1 MIPFH
6 ASARAGLL
14 ASVLVV
20 CAEASPAQ
28 APYRVKDID
37 NGVATHS
44 LSLSRSAAT
53 GPAGVYFGA
62 GSAVSPSQLWRSDG
76 TATGTRKLHDLD
88 GPVPDTF
95 IAVPSGVF
103 FFVGNA
109 LWKIDATGEERM
121 LRAIPGY
128 LWPEKVAVGDRL
140 VFVVDDG
147 VHGPEPWGSD
157 GTSEGTRVLQDIEPG
172 SEGSYPA
179 GLRVVGDRVLFTAAD
194 RFAGAGIWRTDGTPE
209 GTRRITTIP
218 SQTHDNEAASTSD
231 LYLFVASPG
240 TTAQFAV
247 WRSDGTAGGTFALHD
262 FVGDYDGVC
271 PLGCQ
276 PYGPYPFASV
286 GNRIVFTG
294 NDGVHGRALWS
305 SDGTA
310 AGTILL
316 GPPDAGQFVRAGDWL
331 YFTAGGFDAFDLW
344 RTDGTAAGTSLVF
357 QGLDMGGFR
366 AAFPLAS
373 LGDRLV
379 FVSGGYA
386 NLWITDGSAAG
397 TRNLRDLSRD
407 VYTSVDSAIEWDGAL
422 LLFATGE
429 LWRTDGT
436 AEGTTL
442 VTDFPTG
449 ASSFPVPERDIGG
462 RLLFQA
468 GRTALWRSDGTEA
481 GTVELRRF
489 HALADPTVPGSGTA
503 AFRGATYFAA
513 DDGEHGTELWRTDGT
528 PEGTQLVTD
537 RFSGGDVNELVALPD
552 RLVFRTWDQERGAAL
567 LATDGTPTG
576 TEQISTYAPQSDP
589 VVLGGLMIYTTIDY
603 NTGTELW
610 RSDGTAAGTYR
621 IAALHSGP
629 GGQVGSLARLGDRAF
644 FTANDATRWGL
655 WSTDG
660 TSSGTR
666 LVRAFAAP
674 FGYDLV
680 AAGGLVFFTSEG
692 YKLWRSD
699 GTEAGTIRIAVLPVA
714 PIASLQPAGGRVF
727 FTASDGVHGT
737 ELWTSDGTSTGTGM
751 VADLRPGADGSSP
764 AALASVAGRVLFSA
778 SDGVHGYEPWVSDGT
793 AAGTRMLAD
802 VAPGL
807 PSSGPQ
813 QFTLAGGLVYFS
825 ADDGVTGRELWAI
838 PLEAAAGTARAP
850 VPVERAPVAPR
861 DLPPRP

>member
-37 NGVATHS
+37 TGVATHS

-194 RFAGAGIWRTDGTPE
+194 SFAGAGIWRTDGTPE

-218 SQTHDNEAASTSD
+218 SQTHDNEAASTGD

-386 NLWITDGSAAG
+386 NL
-397 TRNLRDLSRD
+397 
-407 VYTSVDSAIEWDGAL
+407 
-422 LLFATGE
+422 
-429 LWRTDGT
+429 
-436 AEGTTL
+436 
-442 VTDFPTG
+442 
-449 ASSFPVPERDIGG
+449 
-462 RLLFQA
+462 
-468 GRTALWRSDGTEA
+468 
-481 GTVELRRF
+481 
-489 HALADPTVPGSGTA
+489 
-503 AFRGATYFAA
+503 
-513 DDGEHGTELWRTDGT
+513 
-528 PEGTQLVTD
+528 
-537 RFSGGDVNELVALPD
+537 
-552 RLVFRTWDQERGAAL
+552 
-567 LATDGTPTG
+567 
-576 TEQISTYAPQSDP
+576 
-589 VVLGGLMIYTTIDY
+589 
-603 NTGTELW
+603 
-610 RSDGTAAGTYR
+610 
-621 IAALHSGP
+621 
-629 GGQVGSLARLGDRAF
+629 
-644 FTANDATRWGL
+644 
-655 WSTDG
+655 
-660 TSSGTR
+660 
-666 LVRAFAAP
+666 
-674 FGYDLV
+674 
-680 AAGGLVFFTSEG
+680 
-692 YKLWRSD
+692 
-699 GTEAGTIRIAVLPVA
+699 
-714 PIASLQPAGGRVF
+714 
-727 FTASDGVHGT
+727 
-737 ELWTSDGTSTGTGM
+737 
-751 VADLRPGADGSSP
+751 
-764 AALASVAGRVLFSA
+764 
-778 SDGVHGYEPWVSDGT
+778 
-793 AAGTRMLAD
+793 
-802 VAPGL
+802 
-807 PSSGPQ
+807 
-813 QFTLAGGLVYFS
+813 
-825 ADDGVTGRELWAI
+825 
-838 PLEAAAGTARAP
+838 
-850 VPVERAPVAPR
+850 
-861 DLPPRP
+861 